1 MFYFQGL
8 LQIHIFFFKC
18 YGFIKTFVSFSAFV
32 FFYILQNFFASLG
45 LSWVELTI
53 GLESI
58 YQLIVVF
65 ISGVLV
71 IICILLCVAFFI
83 VFERKLLSS
92 TQQRVGPNT
101 VGYLGLLQSIAD
113 AIKMLAKEMI
123 IPLRATKKIFLIAPQ
138 LLFILSLVS

>member
-1 MFYFQGL
+1 M
-8 LQIHIFFFKC
+8 
-18 YGFIKTFVSFSAFV
+18 
-32 FFYILQNFFASLG
+32 
-45 LSWVELTI
+45 
-53 GLESI
+53 
-58 YQLIVVF
+58 VF

-92 TQQRVGPNT
+92 TQQRLGPNT